1 MCDCAQI
8 PAVAVPI
15 TIHALQQDCA
25 QLVVTVD
32 GIGNKKDP
40 AGERRALRSAVNR
53 LLDAG
58 VLACATRSRREQ
70 VTALVPRHADID
82 LLFRSAGGAG
92 LTVETRTNQITREI
106 ASICIE
112 EAIYRALSLRSGW
125 TCLQFLAHP
134 NDSRRRWLLTD
145 HTTRRSA
152 SLVQDGCGRRKSG
165 GYDA

>member
-15 TIHALQQDCA
+15 TIHALQQDCS

-32 GIGNKKDP
+32 GIGNKRDP
-40 AGERRALRSAVNR
+40 AGERRAAVNR

-70 VTALVPRHADID
+70 VTALVPRHTDID

-106 ASICIE
+106 ASEVVE
-112 EAIYRALSLRSGW
+112 EAIYRVLSRNGW

-152 SLVQDGCGRRKSG
+152 PLVQDGCGRRKSG